1 MNPPIH
7 TLTSGTLPLVVSIPH
22 GGALLPEPYASAMT
36 PAARIVADTDWH
48 LARLYDFTHALGG
61 SMLEANYSRY
71 VIDLNRPASGESLY
85 PGQTTTSLCPTETF
99 RGEPLYDAPD
109 QPSAA
114 DMATRVDTFWRPY
127 HDALHA
133 ELERLRAIHGHVLL
147 WEAHSIA
154 SQLPRLFDG
163 QLPDLNIGTFGGASC
178 APSVHEA
185 AAASAAAMPFTSVVN
200 GRFKGG
206 YITRHY
212 GQPEQGIHAVQL
224 EMSQC
229 IYMDETAPFGYR
241 EDLAARI
248 QPHLKRMVENV
259 FAALPR

>member
-1 MNPPIH
+1 MNPPIY
-7 TLTSGTLPLVVSIPH
+7 TLTSGTVPLVVSIPH
-22 GGALLPEPYASAMT
+22 GGALLPEPYAGAMT
-36 PAARIVADTDWH
+36 PAAQIVADTDWH

-71 VIDLNRPASGESLY
+71 VIDLNRPANGESLY

-99 RGEPLYDAPD
+99 RGEPLYGAPD
-109 QPSAA
+109 QPSDA
-114 DMATRVDTFWRPY
+114 DVATRVDTFWRPY
-127 HDALHA
+127 HDALRA

-185 AAASAAAMPFTSVVN
+185 AAASVAAMPFTSVVN